1 MLYFT
6 ANKLT
11 IKPCLK
17 HLANELHLFVCC
29 HNINS
34 FNKYKTFILY
44 MKQMFYIFLLFL
56 LYETQRIFRAK
67 SYY

>member
-17 HLANELHLFVCC
+17 HLANELHLFGCW
-29 HNINS
+29 
-34 FNKYKTFILY
+34 
-44 MKQMFYIFLLFL
+44 
-56 LYETQRIFRAK
+56 R
-67 SYY
+67 

>member
-17 HLANELHLFVCC
+17 HLAKELHIFVCWQKFYTNSVLKTKILNSDNSRNC
-29 HNINS
+29 RNSDLKKTESKQFNI
-34 FNKYKTFILY
+34 
-44 MKQMFYIFLLFL
+44 
-56 LYETQRIFRAK
+56 
-67 SYY
+67 